1 MLQNKTRIPSGSLGL
16 NKTVEKLEHC
26 HSFTVVFWWSI
37 IGQKIFTQNRG
48 FMIGKVVRI
57 MISED

>member
-1 MLQNKTRIPSGSLGL
+1 MHQNKTRIPSGSLGL
-16 NKTVEKLEHC
+16 NKTVEKIRALSQL
-26 HSFTVVFWWSI
+26 HSCILGSI
-37 IGQKIFTQNRG
+37 IGQNIFTQNRG